1 MQINPPYCLFKTTTT
16 SRAVGVWIDV
26 FHCFRKWACSLLE
39 VVIVE
44 EKLQYYLKGYKK
56 VKIFLSGPD
65 YKLKLQYNISL
76 WISLCSVY
84 STVWK
89 YACRKDGAISC
100 CTGVLT
106 KHIGLVIPGFC
117 SCRSLNP
124 NS

>member
-1 MQINPPYCLFKTTTT
+1 MFKTTTT

-84 STVWK
+84 STVWEVCLQK
-89 YACRKDGAISC
+89 GW
-100 CTGVLT
+100 G
-106 KHIGLVIPGFC
+106 HIMLY
-117 SCRSLNP
+117 RSAYQTYWAGDTQFL
-124 NS
+124 